1 MKPPTS
7 SLKDKTQS
15 TQMSISDKEP
25 QAVALQAAIS
35 SLSALI
41 KSLMVISKEG
51 PKRNSHW
58 QKACAS
64 AVSFMSTWTRRGPS
78 TGVQSSSDPRT
89 NARPKGIS
97 LARPTRQAQQSVSVI
112 RGRRPQE

>member
-15 TQMSISDKEP
+15 TQMNISDKEP
-25 QAVALQAAIS
+25 QAMALQAAIS
-35 SLSALI
+35 SPSALI
-41 KSLMVISKEG
+41 KSSMVISREG

-64 AVSFMSTWTRRGPS
+64 AVSFMSTWIRREPS
-78 TGVQSSSDPRT
+78 TGVQSSSDLRT

-97 LARPTRQAQQSVSVI
+97 LARLTRPAQRSVSAI